1 MFNEPRIIKSII
13 TSRDAFGIVRDHLDG
28 GDLSP
33 DGACIFEAVSS
44 FYKSDPQAPCCD
56 VEILKSRI
64 ERSSR
69 SNKAAESAIRGID
82 TALAQELPSAINLAK
97 EALNARR
104 YSVGLKLAGQLTST
118 SPASKELLREYL
130 DLSHRQ
136 EHELGEITEEI
147 YRGVSAA
154 SLSSKSFNKAG
165 LIKLWP
171 ESLNIQVDG
180 GVRGG
185 HHIVIFAPTEMGKT
199 LFVINLCAGFLK
211 QGLRVLYIGN
221 EDPASDIMMRMMA
234 RLTGMNKYEI
244 IENPDK
250 ADGILASRNWDKFTF
265 AALCPGTFDKIDEL
279 AEETQAQVLILDQ
292 LRNIDMDSE
301 SRTQALE
308 KAATEAR
315 NLARRRNIPVVSVT
329 QAGDSASGRAI
340 LDRGDIDSSNVGIPA
355 QADLML
361 GIGATPDMEASNMR
375 TLSFPKNK
383 LSGNHTPIS
392 VLIDPMLSKVI
403 DV

>member
-1 MFNEPRIIKSII
+1 MFNEPRIIKAII
-13 TSRDAFGIVRDHLDG
+13 TSRDAFGAIRDHLDG

-33 DGACIFEAVSS
+33 DGQGIFEAVAA
-44 FYKSDPQAPCCD
+44 FYQTDPKATCCD
-56 VEILKSRI
+56 VGILKSQI

-69 SNKAAESAIRGID
+69 SNKAAESIHRSID
-82 TALAQELPSAINLAK
+82 IALGQDLPSALNLAK
-97 EALNARR
+97 EAISAKR
-104 YSVGLKLAGQLTST
+104 YSIGLKLAGQLTGT
-118 SPASKELLREYL
+118 KPADKSLIRQYL
-130 DLSHRQ
+130 DLDYKA
-136 EHELGEITEEI
+136 EHEQSSEELFT
-147 YRGVSAA
+147 GVTAQA
-154 SLSSKSFNKAG
+154 LARKSFNKEG

-171 ESLNIQVDG
+171 ESLNMQVDG

-185 HHIVIFAPTEMGKT
+185 HHIVIFAPTEMGKS

-221 EDPASDIMMRMMA
+221 EDPASDIMMRMMS

-279 AEETQAQVLILDQ
+279 AESTQAQVVILDQ

-329 QAGDSASGRAI
+329 QAGDSASGRAV
-340 LDRGDIDSSNVGIPA
+340 LDRGDIDSSNIGIPG

-361 GIGATPDMEASNMR
+361 GIGATAEMEQQNMR

-383 LSGNHTPIS
+383 LSGKHTPIS